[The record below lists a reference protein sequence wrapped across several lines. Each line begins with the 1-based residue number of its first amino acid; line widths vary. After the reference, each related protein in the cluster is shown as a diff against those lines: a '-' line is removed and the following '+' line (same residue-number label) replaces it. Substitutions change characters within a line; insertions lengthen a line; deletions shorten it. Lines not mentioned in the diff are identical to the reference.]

1 MSIPD
6 GFWTENLEAT
16 KDRMNQCL
24 IQFDTAANRP
34 ASATK
39 GLFYIATDTLVL
51 SYDNGSAWVILGTI
65 VELTTKGDLTTF
77 STLPIRLAIG
87 SNDQVLTAD
96 SAQATGMKWA
106 TGATGLGANSA
117 DVMVEVMMYSRH

>member
-1 MSIPD
+1 MAIPD
-6 GFWTENLEAT
+6 GFWTANLEAT

-34 ASATK
+34 AAATK

-51 SYDNGSAWVILGTI
+51 SYDNGSSWVILGTI

-87 SNDQVLTAD
+87 ADTQVLTAD
-96 SAQATGMKWA
+96 SGEATGMKWA
-106 TGATGLGANSA
+106 ASGGGVAKAAQDFALIQLVS
-117 DVMVEVMMYSRH
+117 

>member
-96 SAQATGMKWA
+96 SAPSDGH
-106 TGATGLGANSA
+106 
-117 DVMVEVMMYSRH
+117 EVGYWRHRSRCQ